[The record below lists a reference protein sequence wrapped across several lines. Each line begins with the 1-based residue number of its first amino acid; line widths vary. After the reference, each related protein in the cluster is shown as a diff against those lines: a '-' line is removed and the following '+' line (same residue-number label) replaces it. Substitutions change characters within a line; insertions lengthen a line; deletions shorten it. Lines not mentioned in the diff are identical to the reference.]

1 MWKMAYDGLPC
12 QNAVSRSEF
21 IQAISELEDEIA
33 ERFEGHLPGDRK
45 ERGDAVIR
53 EAKDHTEKTFKNRHD
68 PQSGLLEIWGKLI
81 ESASHIAED
90 D

>member
-1 MWKMAYDGLPC
+1 MAYDGLPC
-12 QNAVSRSEF
+12 QNAVSRTEF

-33 ERFEGHLPGDRK
+33 ERFQEHLTGDQK

-68 PQSGLLEIWGKLI
+68 PQSGLVEIWGKLK
-81 ESASHIAED
+81 ESASHIREED
-90 D
+90 